1 MLANIRSYLKKS
13 GTAKIFLAAVIFLA
27 VVWIYPVPMKH
38 IVLWMD
44 TSESREMAVTAQLQW
59 DDGSGFNGDNEYVN
73 AVVSSEVFVRIPRSA
88 KKTAVSYRLTLQD
101 EETDIT
107 IFDIKLNGDR
117 IALGDFPKYIDS
129 MDGVAVKST
138 SEGLVLQVTG
148 ENPSITF
155 TSDFTRLVRKKWHM
169 ANVTRLWLSALCAIG
184 TIWGLIYVKMED
196 KE

>member
-59 DDGSGFNGDNEYVN
+59 DDGSGFNGDQEYVN
-73 AVVSSEVFVRIPRSA
+73 PVVSSEVFVRIPRSA
-88 KKTAVSYRLTLQD
+88 KKKAVSYRLTLQD
-101 EETDIT
+101 EDTDIT

-117 IALGDFPKYIDS
+117 ISLDDFTKYIDS